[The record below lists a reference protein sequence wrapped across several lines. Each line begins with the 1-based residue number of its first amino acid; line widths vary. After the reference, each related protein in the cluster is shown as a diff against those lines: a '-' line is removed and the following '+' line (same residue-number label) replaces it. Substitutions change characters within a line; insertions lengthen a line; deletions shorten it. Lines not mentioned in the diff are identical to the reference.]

1 MKKQIGGDHYA
12 KMAIQPW
19 EYAEQNDLSFL
30 QGSVVKYVS
39 RYKDKG
45 GIQDLKKAIHCIEL
59 MISIFPQESIDR
71 VSYNLKEK

>member
-1 MKKQIGGDHYA
+1 MKKQVGGDHYA

-19 EYAEQNDLSFL
+19 EYAEGNDLSFL

-59 MISIFPQESIDR
+59 MISVFPQEASECVR
-71 VSYNLKEK
+71 YNLIDE